1 MVKGKPMM
9 HDESDVRVTKKFN
22 EERHQQVKSSPQEE
36 VLKVY
41 SRRTP
46 FTDGP
51 TAFIPGECLKD

>member
-1 MVKGKPMM
+1 M

-46 FTDGP
+46 FTLQMDP
-51 TAFIPGECLKD
+51 LLSYLEKHQDRVPA